1 MPHSYSSYVHAYIPS
16 SSCLETTV
24 LGISIIG
31 VMIPNAEETL
41 LDDLGKLIDDFV
53 PKSFSLRICA
63 SITKWFNCGYICK
76 CMHQYSI
83 VNMQQKF
90 VRTIV

>member
-1 MPHSYSSYVHAYIPS
+1 MYMHTYVPS
-16 SSCLETTV
+16 PSCLETIV

-63 SITKWFNCGYICK
+63 SITKWFNHTYVGGYI
-76 CMHQYSI
+76 
-83 VNMQQKF
+83 
-90 VRTIV
+90 RT